1 MDQEFL
7 QILDMT
13 GAAAAGVR
21 DGAVSWC
28 TAAARRMGLLPG
40 MELRALLPDSIPPE
54 GGTMQFPVPAL
65 GEGVIAG
72 LSTLGGQTV
81 LLLRS
86 EDAALT
92 VNALGQISR
101 VLNGPIE
108 DILFNGRNLFERLE
122 ALEDPA
128 IQAGTARL
136 TRNFYRLLRTS
147 GALLDQYGST
157 HDETFAPE
165 RTDLRRWLRD
175 MTDRLCSVVD
185 STGRQLD
192 VKLPE
197 NRLYAPADPALLEQ
211 ALLGL
216 LSNAIRFSPSGSA
229 VTLRLYENAEH
240 CFLNLRNAISAPVS
254 FPDLG
259 GAFTRT
265 LGSEDQGLG
274 LGLRRVQQIAR
285 LHGGTLLLECT
296 PEGCFSATVCIPCR
310 RDGVKLRAPAV
321 PVDRSGGYDRMLV
334 ELADV
339 LPDEVFDSRN
349 L

>member
-1 MDQEFL
+1 MDQDFL
-7 QILDMT
+7 KILNMT
-13 GAAAAGVR
+13 DAAAALLR
-21 DGAVSWC
+21 DGVVTWC
-28 TAAARRMGLLPG
+28 SDAARRMGLLPG
-40 MELRALLPDSIPPE
+40 ADLGAMLPEEDAQLFSLPGLGAGVVARRILLGD
-54 GGTMQFPVPAL
+54 
-65 GEGVIAG
+65 
-72 LSTLGGQTV
+72 QTV
-81 LLLRS
+81 LLLQG
-86 EDAALT
+86 ETAPLT
-92 VNALGQISR
+92 VDALGQISR

-108 DILFNGRNLFERLE
+108 DILYTGRNLFERLE

-136 TRNFYRLLRTS
+136 MRNFYRLMRTS
-147 GALLDQYGST
+147 GALLDQYGSA

-165 RTDLRRWLRD
+165 RIDLRRWLRD
-175 MTDRLCSVVD
+175 MADRLCAATESA
-185 STGRQLD
+185 GRQLE
-192 VKLPE
+192 VQLPE
-197 NRLYAPADPALLEQ
+197 RHLYAPADPALLDQ

-216 LSNAIRFSPSGSA
+216 LSNAIAYSPAGSA
-229 VTLRLYENAEH
+229 ISMRLYGQAEH
-240 CFLNLRNAISAPVS
+240 ALLNLRNAIAAPVS

-259 GAFTRT
+259 GAFTRP
-265 LGSEDQGLG
+265 LGPGDQGLG

-310 RDGVKLRAPAV
+310 CEEADLHSAAL
-321 PVDRSGGYDRMLV
+321 PVDHSGGYDRLLV

>member
-7 QILDMT
+7 RILNMT
-13 GAAAAGVR
+13 GAAAAGAR
-21 DGAVSWC
+21 DGSVIWC
-28 TAAARRMGLLPG
+28 TDAARRLGLEEGTALSSLLPAFAAAD
-40 MELRALLPDSIPPE
+40 ALPL
-54 GGTMQFPVPAL
+54 QFPVPAL
-65 GEGVIAG
+65 GEHVSARLAPAG
-72 LSTLGGQTV
+72 DMVV
-81 LLLRS
+81 LLLD
-86 EDAALT
+86 DAAAPLT
-92 VNALGQISR
+92 VNTLGQISR

-147 GALLDQYGST
+147 GALLDQYGSA
-157 HDETFAPE
+157 HDESFVPE
-165 RTDLRRWLRD
+165 RADLRRWLRS
-175 MTDRLCSVVD
+175 MTDRLCSAVA

-192 VKLPE
+192 VRLPE
-197 NRLYAPADPALLEQ
+197 GRLYAPADPVLLEQ

-216 LSNAIRFSPSGSA
+216 LSNAIRYSPPDST

-240 CFLNLRNAISAPVS
+240 AFLNLRNAISAPVS
-254 FPDLG
+254 FPDLS
-259 GAFTRT
+259 GAFIRP
-265 LGSEDQGLG
+265 LGPEDQGLG

-285 LHGGTLLLECT
+285 LHSGTLLLECT

-310 RDGVKLRAPAV
+310 REDVNLRAPAV
-321 PVDRSGGYDRMLV
+321 PMDRSGGYDRMLV

-339 LPDEVFDSRN
+339 LPDGVFDSRN

>member
-1 MDQEFL
+1 MDQQIL
-7 QILDMT
+7 QILNLTDT
-13 GAAAAGVR
+13 AAAGVR
-21 DGAVSWC
+21 DGSVIWC
-28 TAAARRMGLLPG
+28 TDAARRLGLEAGTALS
-40 MELRALLPDSIPPE
+40 ALLPEFAAPDALPLR
-54 GGTMQFPVPAL
+54 FPVPAL
-65 GEGVIAG
+65 GEHVSARLAPAG
-72 LSTLGGQTV
+72 DVTV
-81 LLLRS
+81 LLL
-86 EDAALT
+86 DDGAAPLT

-147 GALLDQYGST
+147 GALLDQYGSA
-157 HDETFAPE
+157 HDEAFAPE
-165 RTDLRRWLRD
+165 RVDLRRWLRD

-240 CFLNLRNAISAPVS
+240 CFLNLRNPISAPVS

-259 GAFTRT
+259 GAFTRP
-265 LGSEDQGLG
+265 LGPEDQGLG
-274 LGLRRVQQIAR
+274 LGLRRVQQIAL

-296 PEGCFSATVCIPCR
+296 PEGCFSATLCIPSR
-310 RDGVKLRAPAV
+310 RDDVKLHAPAV

>member
-7 QILDMT
+7 QILNMAD
-13 GAAAAGVR
+13 AAAAVIR
-21 DGAVSWC
+21 DGTVVWC
-28 TAAARRMGLLPG
+28 SDAARRMGLFPG
-40 MELRALLPDSIPPE
+40 TELGALLPEAEVFSL
-54 GGTMQFPVPAL
+54 PAL
-65 GEGVIAG
+65 SGGVSARR
-72 LSTLGGQTV
+72 LPLGDQTV
-81 LLLRS
+81 LLLHG
-86 EDAALT
+86 EAAPLT
-92 VNALGQISR
+92 VDALGQISR

-108 DILFNGRNLFERLE
+108 EIMFTGRSLFERLE

-136 TRNFYRLLRTS
+136 TRNFYRLMRTS
-147 GALLDQYGST
+147 GALLDQYGSA
-157 HDETFAPE
+157 HDESFLPE

-175 MTDRLCSVVD
+175 MADRLCAATESA
-185 STGRQLD
+185 GRRLD
-192 VKLPE
+192 VRLPE
-197 NRLYAPADPALLEQ
+197 RRLYVPADPALLEQ
-211 ALLGL
+211 ALLAL
-216 LSNAIRFSPSGSA
+216 LSNAIRYSPPDSA
-229 VTLRLYENAEH
+229 VTLRLYEQSEH
-240 CFLNLRNAISAPVS
+240 CFLNLRNAISVPVS

-259 GAFTRT
+259 GAFTRP
-265 LGSEDQGLG
+265 LGPEDQGLG

-310 RDGVKLRAPAV
+310 REDVDLRMPAA

-339 LPDEVFDSRN
+339 LPDEAFDSRN

>member
-1 MDQEFL
+1 MDQQIL
-7 QILDMT
+7 QILNLTDT
-13 GAAAAGVR
+13 AAAGVR
-21 DGAVSWC
+21 DGSVIWC
-28 TAAARRMGLLPG
+28 TDAARRLGLEAGTALS
-40 MELRALLPDSIPPE
+40 ALLPEFAAPDALPLR
-54 GGTMQFPVPAL
+54 FPVPAL
-65 GEGVIAG
+65 GEHVSARLAPAG
-72 LSTLGGQTV
+72 DVTV
-81 LLLRS
+81 LLL
-86 EDAALT
+86 DDGAAPLT

-122 ALEDPA
+122 ALED
-128 IQAGTARL
+128 
-136 TRNFYRLLRTS
+136 
-147 GALLDQYGST
+147 
-157 HDETFAPE
+157 PE

-259 GAFTRT
+259 GAFTRA

>member
-7 QILDMT
+7 QILNMT
-13 GAAAAGVR
+13 GAAAAGLREGV
-21 DGAVSWC
+21 VLWC
-28 TAAARRMGLLPG
+28 TDAACRMGLRPG
-40 MELRALLPDSIPPE
+40 ADLRAQLPE
-54 GGTMQFPVPAL
+54 GDAELFSL
-65 GEGVIAG
+65 AG
-72 LSTLGGQTV
+72 LSAGVVVRRIPLGDQTV
-81 LLLRS
+81 LLLQS
-86 EDAALT
+86 EAPPLT
-92 VNALGQISR
+92 VDALGQISR

-108 DILFNGRNLFERLE
+108 DVLFTGRNLFERLE

-147 GALLDQYGST
+147 GALLDQYSSA

-165 RTDLRRWLRD
+165 RTDLRRWLRELS
-175 MTDRLCSVVD
+175 DRLCAAVD
-185 STGRQLD
+185 SAGRRLELR
-192 VKLPE
+192 LPE
-197 NRLYAPADPALLEQ
+197 RHLYAPVDPDLLEQ

-216 LSNAIRFSPSGSA
+216 LSNAMRYSPADST
-229 VTLRLYENAEH
+229 VTLRLYEQSEH
-240 CFLNLRNAISAPVS
+240 CFLNLRNAIAAPVS

-259 GAFTRT
+259 GAFTRP
-265 LGSEDQGLG
+265 LGPGDQGLG

-296 PEGCFSATVCIPCR
+296 PEGSFSAALCIPCNR
-310 RDGVKLRAPAV
+310 EDLDLRAPAV
-321 PVDRSGGYDRMLV
+321 SLDRSGGFDRLLV